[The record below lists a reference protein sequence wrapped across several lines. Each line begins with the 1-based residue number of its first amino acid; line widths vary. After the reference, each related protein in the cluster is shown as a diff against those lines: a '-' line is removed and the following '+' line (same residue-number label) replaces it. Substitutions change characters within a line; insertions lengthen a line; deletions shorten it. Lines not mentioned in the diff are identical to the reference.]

1 MRFFLYV
8 VLIFITTQT
17 FAQNFYTV
25 ANVKNEIV
33 LGPLAGNRSITFW
46 VKNILEEVIQDKG
59 FDLGP
64 NSTHQ
69 IQVTLY
75 YFDVKKTSMQFAVYN
90 RTEDETEIVA
100 QAQLI
105 VNGKPKKKV
114 TARGTATSVST
125 ATLIIDEGGK
135 FSQADV
141 STAMKKVCEQLIKKL
156 KLKWKN

>member
-1 MRFFLYV
+1 MSRRL
-8 VLIFITTQT
+8 
-17 FAQNFYTV
+17 
-25 ANVKNEIV
+25 
-33 LGPLAGNRSITFW
+33 
-46 VKNILEEVIQDKG
+46 IQDKG

-64 NSTHQ
+64 NSSHQ

-114 TARGTATSVST
+114 TARGTAKSIST

-135 FSQADV
+135 FSQTDV

-156 KLKWKN
+156 KLK

>member
-1 MRFFLYV
+1 MKLFLCAF
-8 VLIFITTQT
+8 LALCSFNIN
-17 FAQNFYTV
+17 AQDYYTIADV
-25 ANVKNEIV
+25 TNEIA
-33 LGPLAGNRSITFW
+33 LGPMAGNRSLAFG

-59 FDLGP
+59 YDLGP

-69 IQVTLY
+69 IQVTLF
-75 YFDVKKTSMQFAVYN
+75 YFDVKKTNMQLAVFN

-156 KLKWKN
+156 KLK

>member
-1 MRFFLYV
+1 MKLFLCAFLALYS
-8 VLIFITTQT
+8 LSIS
-17 FAQNFYTV
+17 AQDYYTL
-25 ANVKNEIV
+25 ADVKNDII
-33 LGPLAGNRSITFW
+33 LGPLAGNRSITFG
-46 VKNILEEVIQDKG
+46 VKNILEEVIQNKG

-64 NSTHQ
+64 NSSHQ
-69 IQVTLY
+69 IQVSLL

-114 TARGTATSVST
+114 TARGTAKSIST

-135 FSQADV
+135 FSQSDV
-141 STAMKKVCEQLIKKL
+141 STAIKKVCEQLIKKL
-156 KLKWKN
+156 KL

>member
-17 FAQNFYTV
+17 FAQKFYTI
-25 ANVKNEIV
+25 ADVKNEIV
-33 LGPLAGNRSITFW
+33 LGPLAGNRSITFG
-46 VKNILEEVIQDKG
+46 VKNILEEVIQNKG

-114 TARGTATSVST
+114 TARGTAKSVST

-135 FSQADV
+135 FSQADI
-141 STAMKKVCEQLIKKL
+141 STAIKKVCEQLIKKL
-156 KLKWKN
+156 KLK

>member
-33 LGPLAGNRSITFW
+33 LGPLAGNRSITFG
-46 VKNILEEVIQDKG
+46 VKNILEEVIQNKG

-105 VNGKPKKKV
+105 VDGKPKKKV

-156 KLKWKN
+156 KLK